1 MANLETQ
8 ILDEVIVK
16 SRRKMLSLGGAAL
29 AGLAVAGVTQ
39 ANAQTAAL
47 TDNDIL
53 NFALNLEYLEAQYYN
68 LAVSGVTIDK
78 LSTPIP
84 ISVNG
89 GTGGTVALKP
99 NFAKVPFTDTA
110 IAAYAAETAI
120 EEGKHVTFLQ
130 TALSTAA
137 VSMPNI
143 DLYTSFNTL
152 AAAAGI
158 GPAFDPFASDATFLI
173 GAYIFEDVGVTAY
186 HGAAGSITTKS
197 TLTAAVGIHAVEA
210 YHAGLV
216 RLSINRLDAGS
227 GTLLGY
233 TQKIS
238 ATRSALANPGGKP
251 LAQDDYGIMNTTVA
265 LQGTAATYPVTT
277 LVDVDISE
285 SSAATSYSQGF
296 ARTPQQVLQIVTGGG
311 AGNKGVF
318 YPAGLNG
325 TIK

>member
-29 AGLAVAGVTQ
+29 AGLAVAGVTK
-39 ANAQTAAL
+39 ANAQSTTL
-47 TDNDIL
+47 TDADIL
-53 NFALNLEYLEAQYYN
+53 NFALNLEYLEAQFYN

-78 LSTPIP
+78 LPTPIP

-110 IAAYAAETAI
+110 VAAYAAETAI
-120 EEGKHVTFLQ
+120 EEGKHVLFLQ
-130 TALSTAA
+130 SALSTAA

-238 ATRSALANPGGKP
+238 AARSALANPGGKP
-251 LAQDDYGIMNTTVA
+251 LSQDDFGIMNTTVS

-285 SSAATSYSQGF
+285 TSASTSYSQGF

-318 YPAGLNG
+318 YPAGMNG